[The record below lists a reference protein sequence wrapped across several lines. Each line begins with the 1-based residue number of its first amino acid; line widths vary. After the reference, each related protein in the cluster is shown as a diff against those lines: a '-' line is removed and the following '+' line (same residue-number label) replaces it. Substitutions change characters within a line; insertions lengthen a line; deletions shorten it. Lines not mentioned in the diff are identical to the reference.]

1 MIALGCLCRL
11 LLLPRFC
18 LLSVLSTALWEPLG
32 SLPLVTGDNNILPSP
47 TSMQFSR
54 LTTLGL
60 NLRGQPL

>member
-32 SLPLVTGDNNILPSP
+32 SLPLVTGNNNILPA
-47 TSMQFSR
+47 
-54 LTTLGL
+54 
-60 NLRGQPL
+60 